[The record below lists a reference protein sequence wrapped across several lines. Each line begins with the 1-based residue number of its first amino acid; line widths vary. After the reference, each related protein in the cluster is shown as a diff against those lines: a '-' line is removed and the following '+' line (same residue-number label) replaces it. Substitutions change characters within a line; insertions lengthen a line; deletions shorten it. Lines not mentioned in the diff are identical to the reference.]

1 MRKITRRSF
10 LQAAGMAGLAAG
22 RMSVMSGCGGGSA
35 STAAS
40 GSTAASSE
48 AAADVDLSKI
58 KDTIHMAVSQEAS
71 SYDVHKTTTL
81 IARQVFAGTVW
92 EKLVTLNANSEV
104 IPELC
109 SSYEMSEDACTFTFH
124 LREGVKFHDGST
136 LSAEGGQPEP
146 LDRCI
151 QQCRRHGGRRPL

>member
-1 MRKITRRSF
+1 
-10 LQAAGMAGLAAG
+10 
-22 RMSVMSGCGGGSA
+22 
-35 STAAS
+35 
-40 GSTAASSE
+40 
-48 AAADVDLSKI
+48 
-58 KDTIHMAVSQEAS
+58 MAVSQEAS